1 MKKVL
6 CFAAVATILFA
17 ACQKT
22 TVVGD
27 YSSPQEIGIFS
38 VNKTMTKAGAINT
51 TTFPTDYPMQVSAYL
66 AEGATAAGEY
76 FENKKFSYSTDAW
89 VGGQYWPISTAKINF
104 FAAAPEISGVTTTTF
119 NPIADSKKTA
129 TITVTGNATNQYD
142 VMYALG
148 QGSHTA
154 GQAYTNVPM
163 VFKHALSWICFS
175 ATSGHT
181 GGDAPTITV
190 NKITVKDVAFDGT
203 GTLTVSSD
211 NYTSTTSA
219 NVKSENVTPTWKVTA
234 KTSTKEIAEASFSYG
249 MLIIPETY
257 NPTFT
262 INYTVTQNGTS
273 FTYDY
278 NYNPGSSTWE
288 AGKKYSYNITITL
301 QEIKITPTVD
311 TWGTATDLPVNI
323 TK

>member
-6 CFAAVATILFA
+6 CFAAAATILFA

-38 VNKTMTKAGAINT
+38 VSKTMTKAGAINT

-66 AEGATAAGEY
+66 ANGATSAGEY
-76 FENKKFSYSTDAW
+76 FANKKFSYSTDAW
-89 VGGQYWPISTAKINF
+89 VGGQYWPISNATINF
-104 FAAAPEISGVTTTTF
+104 FAAAPEISGVTTTF
-119 NPIADSKKTA
+119 NDIAASNKTA
-129 TITVTGNATNQYD
+129 TITVTNNKDNQHD
-142 VMYALG
+142 VMYALA

-154 GQAYTNVPM
+154 GTEYTAVPM
-163 VFKHALSWICFS
+163 AFKHALSWICFS
-175 ATSGHT
+175 ATSGNT
-181 GGDAPTITV
+181 GTGAPTIVV
-190 NKITVKDVAFDGT
+190 NNITVKNVAFDGT
-203 GTLTVSSD
+203 GTLTVTEA
-211 NYTSTTSA
+211 NYTSTNSA
-219 NVKSENVTPTWKVTA
+219 NVNSENVTPTWEVAA
-234 KTSTKEIAEASFSYG
+234 KDSNKEIAAASFSNG

-278 NYNPGSSTWE
+278 DYNPGSSTWT
-288 AGKKYSYNITITL
+288 AGKKYTYNITITL
-301 QEIKITPTVD
+301 QEIKITPEVG
-311 TWGTATDLPVNI
+311 TWGTAPEVPVDI

>member
-6 CFAAVATILFA
+6 CFAAAATILFA

-38 VNKTMTKAGAINT
+38 VSKTMTKAGAISTNV
-51 TTFPTDYPMQVSAYL
+51 FPESYPMQVSAYL
-66 AEGATAAGEY
+66 AKGAASAGEY

-89 VGGQYWPISTAKINF
+89 VGGQYWPISTATINF
-104 FAAAPEISGVTTTTF
+104 FAAAPETSGVTTIF
-119 NPIADSKKTA
+119 NDIAESKKTA
-129 TITVTGNATNQYD
+129 TITVTENVNNQHD
-142 VMYALG
+142 VMYALA

-154 GQAYTNVPM
+154 GQPYTNVEM

-181 GGDAPTITV
+181 GAGAPTITV
-190 NKITVKDVAFDGT
+190 NNITVKNVAFDGT

-211 NYTSTTSA
+211 NYTSETSGSVITD
-219 NVKSENVTPTWKVTA
+219 NVNPTWTVTDR
-234 KTSTKEIAEASFSYG
+234 TSSKGIAAASFSNG

-262 INYTVTQNGTS
+262 INYTVTQNGKE
-273 FTYDY
+273 FTYNYD
-278 NYNPGSSTWE
+278 YNPGSITWE
-288 AGKKYSYNITITL
+288 AGKKYKYNITITL
-301 QEIKITPTVD
+301 QEIKITPEVG
-311 TWGTATDLPVNI
+311 TWGTATDVPVNI
-323 TK
+323 NQ

>member
-38 VNKTMTKAGAINT
+38 VSKTMTKAGAINT
-51 TTFPTDYPMQVSAYL
+51 TTFPTDYPMKVSAYL
-66 AEGATAAGEY
+66 AEGATANGEY
-76 FENKKFSYSTDAW
+76 FENKTFIHDTDAW

-104 FAAAPEISGVTTTTF
+104 FAAAPETSDVTTTF
-119 NPIADSKKTA
+119 NTIAESKKTA
-129 TITVTGNATNQYD
+129 TITVTNNVTNQDD
-142 VMYALG
+142 VMYALA

-154 GQAYTNVPM
+154 GAEYTAVPM
-163 VFKHALSWICFS
+163 AFKHALSWICFS
-175 ATSGHT
+175 ATSGNT
-181 GGDAPTITV
+181 GTGAPTIVV
-190 NKITVKDVAFDGT
+190 NNITVKNVAFDGT
-203 GTLTVSSD
+203 GTLTVTEA
-211 NYTSTTSA
+211 NYTSTNSA
-219 NVKSENVTPTWKVTA
+219 NVKSENVTPTWTVTD
-234 KTSTKEIAEASFSYG
+234 KTSSKEIAAASFSEG

>member
-6 CFAAVATILFA
+6 CFAAAATMLFA

-38 VNKTMTKAGAINT
+38 VSKTMTKAGAISTNN
-51 TTFPTDYPMQVSAYL
+51 FPTEYPMKVSAYL
-66 AEGATAAGEY
+66 AEGATANGEY
-76 FENKKFSYSTDAW
+76 FENKTFTHATGAW

-104 FAAAPEISGVTTTTF
+104 FAAAPEITGVTTTF
-119 NPIADSKKTA
+119 NSIAASNKTA
-129 TITVTGNATNQYD
+129 TIEVTNNKDNQHD
-142 VMYALG
+142 VMYALA

-154 GQAYTNVPM
+154 GAEYTAVPM
-163 VFKHALSWICFS
+163 AFKHALSWICFS
-175 ATSGHT
+175 ATSGNT
-181 GGDAPTITV
+181 GTGAPTIVV
-190 NKITVKDVAFDGT
+190 NNITVKNVAFDGT

-211 NYTSTTSA
+211 NYTSKTSGSVISN
-219 NVKSENVTPTWKVTA
+219 NVNPTWTVTA
-234 KTSTKEIAEASFSYG
+234 KTSSKEIAAASFSNG

-257 NPTFT
+257 DPTFT
-262 INYTVTQNGTS
+262 INYTVTQNGKE

-278 NYNPGSSTWE
+278 DYNPGSSTWE
-288 AGKKYSYNITITL
+288 AGKKYNYNITITL
-301 QEIKITPTVD
+301 QEIKITPEVD
-311 TWGTATDLPVNI
+311 TWGTATDVPVSI

>member
-51 TTFPTDYPMQVSAYL
+51 NTFPTDYPMQVSAYL

-104 FAAAPEISGVTTTTF
+104 FAAAPEISGVTTTF
-119 NPIADSKKTA
+119 NSIAASNKTA
-129 TITVTGNATNQYD
+129 TIEVTNNKDNQHD
-142 VMYALG
+142 VMYALA

-154 GQAYTNVPM
+154 GAEYTAVPM
-163 VFKHALSWICFS
+163 AFKHALSWICFS
-175 ATSGHT
+175 ATSGNT
-181 GGDAPTITV
+181 GTGAPTIVV
-190 NKITVKDVAFDGT
+190 NNITVKNVAFDGT

-211 NYTSTTSA
+211 NYTSKTSGSVISN
-219 NVKSENVTPTWKVTA
+219 NVNPTWTVTA
-234 KTSTKEIAEASFSYG
+234 KTSSKEIAAASFSNG

-257 NPTFT
+257 DPTFT
-262 INYTVTQNGTS
+262 INYTVTQNAKE

-278 NYNPGSSTWE
+278 DYNPGSSTWE
-288 AGKKYSYNITITL
+288 AGKKYNYNITITL
-301 QEIKITPTVD
+301 QEIKITPEVD
-311 TWGTATDLPVNI
+311 TWGTATDVPVSI